1 MDIRY
6 LDNDFNPV
14 PKEQSTI
21 VKIRM
26 DDGKVVF
33 AHPAGVARRFH
44 LPDDHEQE
52 SHGNWADGSQ
62 GERLKIGPNAP
73 SKDKP
78 IVMVFGGS
86 FNPMHLG
93 HVGAT
98 KDAIRM
104 MREAGYDVKKA
115 IIAPSAERLLAK
127 KLGDEA
133 YSLADRV
140 ELAELSTRGIVDI
153 EVTSGPAI
161 EAEHT
166 EGKLRRTQLANWAQR
181 RYPDATIVN
190 ITGADQAT
198 GPGHSPPGFPSLYA
212 GDKGSN
218 HEGYY
223 YFALPRPEGG
233 ISSSKIRA
241 LIAKGEP
248 IPGDVM
254 HPDAVKRLPK
264 KSRKFHLE
272 GGHDQETHGNWA
284 REGGTESPA
293 FKKWFGNSKAVDG
306 EGKPLVLYHGT
317 TKDFEEFAV
326 GDIGYHA
333 GTQEQAHNILKV
345 RNGDGSILPLYMRV
359 ENPLKLPD
367 MMSQWDD
374 PTRWRDVLR
383 PGITKFPV
391 AHKNELREIAK
402 KWEPIIEEA
411 YGSARFD
418 DDEHLVKAKRSFVA
432 EMKASL
438 EKLGYDGIRYR
449 NKFEGKGE
457 SWVAFKP
464 EQIKSKFN
472 KGTYDPADKRISFY
486 QPDNPDHDQES
497 HGNWAS
503 GDASEKTPEQQKK
516 AKKATVRG
524 EVDAAAMAAN
534 VDEDALAEAF
544 AVQHE
549 DFNTEARFEVTGTV
563 DEDAVR
569 EDLRDQAREN
579 IDRDELAQSLA
590 ESARDNIREDDV
602 REEIATETRDLIH
615 KADGGSQDVGE
626 DYRTENI
633 LKNAGLGEDATDAEK
648 QDAIQ
653 AFIDEHIDDQLEDR
667 INEMVDQEVEN
678 NIDSEFDS
686 AVDRYVDDN
695 FDEALDN
702 YRSNSDD
709 QEITVHGKILDK
721 NGNKAGDFTR
731 EIKLGERSVYHAYFF
746 LGKDYQDKGIARDLL
761 ESSVRFYDQIGI
773 DNVTVTANGD
783 VGKYAWAVYGF
794 DFDDSYTLHNKREGL
809 LDTIQTKYKLEWEQL
824 GEAGQA
830 ALTNQIR
837 SLKHSWDIA
846 TFKLGNEK
854 VGKDYLLHSS
864 DWSGRLDLDGDGR
877 KIFDAYIKRSK
888 SKPVEDPN
896 QMKLPFAKKESE
908 FGDQDSVI
916 VHKDIL
922 DLEDEMYEI
931 IAKLFP
937 VEKYER
943 HYEDIQFRRPL
954 SKYESRV
961 NFARANDA
969 FTRLISETDVKLRD
983 ALRKSQKAIIKR
995 ATDAINILNPSL
1007 AATFN
1012 VDVGDEFYRIF
1023 RDFLLD
1029 AWRDGK
1035 DQAFDELPER
1045 VKAAARQVKQFH
1057 YPGGEDHDQST
1068 HGNWANGEQSDKI
1081 GFYSPLQRT
1090 LESAKQNSAPA
1101 SDWIAIVSKGVTKDE
1116 LNATGVVEWLKAK
1129 GSDKVTKD
1137 DLLAYL
1143 KDHAVQITPVVL
1155 GASAELKQLTE
1166 ERDRLGAELKA
1177 LRLEIV
1183 DNLPSDIRDSVASA
1197 EHQKRLDKERELQ
1210 DRVNAIEDKLIDI
1223 NKPKFGQYTLPGGEN
1238 YREMLL
1244 TLPVPEQQTMDSL
1257 AREIYGTG
1265 VNNLGPK
1272 EQEALREVFRQ
1283 RDRDTIFQSGHFDQP
1298 NIVAHLRMDDRV
1310 DADGNKILF
1319 LEEIQSDW
1327 AQQGR
1332 ETGFIGDAPAFT
1344 ELPPGY
1350 QVKSRKE
1357 DGDANITRYWIEDA
1371 SGNRV
1376 TADSYNMEG
1385 AINNAIN
1392 DLNDKARGTTAG
1404 AIPSAPFVTD
1414 TREWVG
1420 LAMKHAIVEAVKGGY
1435 DGIAWTTGEQQAERY
1450 DLSKQV
1456 DGISYGKNSDNTYW
1470 LGVKPRGSQNI
1481 DAGLNEINGRS
1492 LDSIKEADLPS
1503 VVGKEIANKILA
1515 DDGEKIM
1522 VARDGYQW
1530 ARNLSGVDLKVGGE
1544 GMKAFYDNI
1553 VPNVAGKIIRKS
1565 DPKASIRQI
1574 EVVFDELARN
1584 PITKEYL
1591 PGTRERHKQQ
1601 GFYLTPYMREQI
1613 RKGVALFESDDDAR
1627 VYHTPGGQEHD
1638 QSLHGNWATGSGA
1651 PWAQTREEFYKN
1663 NVFRAPGTSLLEQA
1677 YKLEALPDDAEIW
1690 TYLAT
1695 DRATADKFLAEGI
1708 DPEQKPM
1715 NLARWRLEHGE
1726 DGVEFAPGRG
1736 LAGGTYVG
1744 GTPQDVSGYG
1754 RTILAIRTTKGKLE
1768 TTPEAEALGNKNG
1781 AHALS
1786 VNDAQ
1791 IKGKI
1796 AASDII
1802 EIADNRYPG
1811 SGHEELVRAALRGG
1825 KSVPDKVL
1833 ADYPDLKKFH
1843 AYAGFEPIQAIN
1855 YLTSKA
1861 LYIKGLLDN
1870 ELTEDFRQL
1879 LLEHLKGG
1887 RTLSETLM
1895 DLRELFEPWIGD
1907 PTKIAPSGQVGIN
1920 TPPGTK
1926 SPDNLLQA
1934 YRLEN
1939 MIRTPI
1945 IEAYNQGRLAIG
1957 DAADDYVIGYEYSAI
1972 LDTRTTEICFAN
1984 DGLLIRKDDPRL
1996 IKLTPPVHYQC
2007 RSLLVYVTIDDTP
2020 VEWSD
2025 DEELDAAVARIQD
2038 GFS

>member
-1 MDIRY
+1 MSYILVDK
-6 LDNDFNPV
+6 N
-14 PKEQSTI
+14 
-21 VKIRM
+21 
-26 DDGKVVF
+26 GKVADF
-33 AHPAGVARRFH
+33 SSNGGMDELLAG
-44 LPDDHEQE
+44 P
-52 SHGNWADGSQ
+52 
-62 GERLKIGPNAP
+62 P
-73 SKDKP
+73 SLLQFLED
-78 IVMVFGGS
+78 GGS
-86 FNPMHLG
+86 DDYADLI
-93 HVGAT
+93 
-98 KDAIRM
+98 KDLQGTPFEHIADM
-104 MREAGYDVKKA
+104 LKGMEGEV
-115 IIAPSAERLLAK
+115 IISNGIEEDDDAK
-127 KLGDEA
+127 D
-133 YSLADRV
+133 YH
-140 ELAELSTRGIVDI
+140 
-153 EVTSGPAI
+153 
-161 EAEHT
+161 AEH
-166 EGKLRRTQLANWAQR
+166 
-181 RYPDATIVN
+181 
-190 ITGADQAT
+190 DQQ
-198 GPGHSPPGFPSLYA
+198 
-212 GDKGSN
+212 D
-218 HEGYY
+218 
-223 YFALPRPEGG
+223 
-233 ISSSKIRA
+233 
-241 LIAKGEP
+241 
-248 IPGDVM
+248 
-254 HPDAVKRLPK
+254 
-264 KSRKFHLE
+264 
-272 GGHDQETHGNWA
+272 HGNWA

-293 FKKWFGNSKAVDG
+293 FKKWFGDSKVVDSD
-306 EGKPLVLYHGT
+306 GKPLAMYHGT
-317 TKDFEEFAV
+317 YSDFDSFRPYQHFGTAAAANQRADNLEGFDRVV
-326 GDIGYHA
+326 GR
-333 GTQEQAHNILKV
+333 EQRPYSVMPVYL
-345 RNGDGSILPLYMRV
+345 SIQ
-359 ENPLKLPD
+359 NPIRMPD
-367 MMSQWDD
+367 MASLDSNTGK
-374 PTRWRDVLR
+374 PLS
-383 PGITKFPV
+383 
-391 AHKNELREIAK
+391 EL
-402 KWEPIIEEA
+402 
-411 YGSARFD
+411 D
-418 DDEHLVKAKRSFVA
+418 DDEKDSENFSGPRDWDGEEAIATTLYEMGEMNIDEFEEHRSNKDALQFL
-432 EMKASL
+432 KD
-438 EKLGYDGIRYR
+438 KGYDGIVYE
-449 NKFEGKGE
+449 NYVEDAGHD
-457 SWVAFKP
+457 SWVIFDP
-464 EQIKSKFN
+464 SQVKSKFN
-472 KGTYDPADKRISFY
+472 KGTYDPSDKRISFH

-497 HGNWAS
+497 HGSWADGSS
-503 GDASEKTPEQQKK
+503 GKTPEQQKK

-563 DEDAVR
+563 DEDVVR

-579 IDRDELAQSLA
+579 IDRDELVQSLA
-590 ESARDNIREDDV
+590 ESARENIDQDELRKEIESEVKKELEENESV
-602 REEIATETRDLIH
+602 RERVLYDAGLRVDAPEDA
-615 KADGGSQDVGE
+615 KADAF
-626 DYRTENI
+626 
-633 LKNAGLGEDATDAEK
+633 NAWMDSETD
-648 QDAIQ
+648 DR
-653 AFIDEHIDDQLEDR
+653 LESR
-667 INEMVDQEVEN
+667 INEMVDREVN
-678 NIDSEFDS
+678 DNIESEFDS
-686 AVDRYVDDN
+686 AVDQYVENN
-695 FDEALDN
+695 FVDALDTAQ
-702 YRSNSDD
+702 SNADD

-746 LGKDYQDKGIARDLL
+746 LGKDYQSKGIARDLL

-809 LDTIQTKYKLEWEQL
+809 LDTIQTKYRLEWEQL
-824 GEAGQA
+824 GEAGRL

-864 DWSGRLDLDGDGR
+864 DWSGRLDLNGDGR

-896 QMKLPFAKKESE
+896 QMKLPFAKKEQE

-937 VEKYER
+937 IGKYER

-995 ATDAINILNPSL
+995 ATDAINVLNPSL

-1045 VKAAARQVKQFH
+1045 VKQAARQVKQFH

-1068 HGNWANGEQSDKI
+1068 HGNWAHGG
-1081 GFYSPLQRT
+1081 GFYSPLSRS
-1090 LESAKQNSAPA
+1090 LENAKQASAPA
-1101 SDWIAIVSKGVTKDE
+1101 SDWISIISKAQGVTKSE
-1116 LNATGVVEWLKAK
+1116 LSATSVIEYLKAK
-1129 GSDKVTKD
+1129 GSEKVTKEE
-1137 DLLAYL
+1137 LLAFA
-1143 KDHAVQITPVVL
+1143 KENAVEIAPVFLGNLAGKGWVVL
-1155 GASAELKQLTE
+1155 GWNDDGTRALARNANTGE
-1166 ERDRLGAELKA
+1166 EREFNTFKEADEFVNGGA
-1177 LRLEIV
+1177 
-1183 DNLPSDIRDSVASA
+1183 PT
-1197 EHQKRLDKERELQ
+1197 
-1210 DRVNAIEDKLIDI
+1210 
-1223 NKPKFGQYTLPGGEN
+1223 KFGQYTLPGGEN

-1244 TLPVPEQQTMDSL
+1244 TLPEKDWADLDRRLAEARTPEEHDAVMRERNAL
-1257 AREIYGTG
+1257 AAKPEF
-1265 VNNLGPK
+1265 K
-1272 EQEALREVFRQ
+1272 
-1283 RDRDTIFQSGHFDQP
+1283 SGHFEQS

-1332 ETGFIGDAPAFT
+1332 SKGFTPTDAERLTASDGIKAIRLEQQKFEPGSEQWDALD
-1344 ELPPGY
+1344 EKILPLARIAG
-1350 QVKSRKE
+1350 
-1357 DGDANITRYWIEDA
+1357 GNGNI
-1371 SGNRV
+1371 
-1376 TADSYNMEG
+1376 
-1385 AINNAIN
+1385 
-1392 DLNDKARGTTAG
+1392 
-1404 AIPSAPFVTD
+1404 PPAPFVTD
-1414 TREWVG
+1414 TKEWVG

-1435 DGIAWTTGEQQAERY
+1435 DAIAWTTGEQQADRY
-1450 DLSKQV
+1450 SLAKHV
-1456 DGISYGKNSDNTYW
+1456 DAIHW
-1470 LGVKPRGSQNI
+1470 ENI
-1481 DAGLNEINGRS
+1481 DGQGNQFEI
-1492 LDSIKEADLPS
+1492 SIKQPGESRFGIVYHGGTTTIPAKDLPDYI
-1503 VVGKEIANKILA
+1503 GKELA
-1515 DDGEKIM
+1515 DKVIAQARSGDRSESGDLAGE
-1522 VARDGYQW
+1522 G
-1530 ARNLSGVDLKVGGE
+1530 LKVGGE
-1544 GMKAFYDNI
+1544 GMKSFYDSI
-1553 VPNVAGKIIRKS
+1553 VPSVAGKIIRKS
-1565 DPKASIRQI
+1565 DPAAKIAKIKM
-1574 EVVFDELARN
+1574 VFKQLNES
-1584 PITKEYL
+1584 PYEYG
-1591 PGTRERHKQQ
+1591 PDGKRRDRDFSREQQ
-1601 GFYLTPYMREQI
+1601 GFYITPYMREQI

-1627 VYHTPGGQEHD
+1627 VYHGDGSHD
-1638 QSLHGNWATGSGA
+1638 DKSHGNWADGGGA
-1651 PWAQTREEFYKN
+1651 PWTQTREEFYVN

-1677 YKLEALPDDAEIW
+1677 YKLEALPDDAELW

-1796 AASDII
+1796 AASNIV

-1811 SGHEELVRAALRGG
+1811 SGHEELVRAALRAG
-1825 KSVPDKVL
+1825 KYVPDKVL

-1843 AYAGFEPIQAIN
+1843 ADHDQKSHGNWATDSSTSNVKEPWEMTKAEWLDYKLPTAKPGNIMAYHRLRHAEQLESVLKEGLLLSKKNPGFEGPANTMWAANSPTAYSEYGTVVGFEIPEGDAHKVAGDQFMIYRDIKPEEIVFVDREHYAGAIGSLRIGEVRRGEHAKEAHRYLIEKALSEGKTVSSKVLDDYPDLKAGNYEYFQPKRYAGFEPVQAIN

-1861 LYIKGLLDN
+1861 LVIKGLLDN
-1870 ELTEDFRQL
+1870 ELTEDFRIL

-1887 RTLSETLM
+1887 RTLSETIM

-1907 PTKIAPSGQVGIN
+1907 PTKVAPSGQVGIN

-1957 DAADDYVIGYEYSAI
+1957 DAADDYVIGYEYSAL
-1972 LDTRTTEICFAN
+1972 LDTRTTEICLAN

-2025 DEELDAAVARIQD
+2025 DEELDAAVSRIQE
-2038 GFS
+2038 GFA